1 MPHGHLSDRTT
12 SSALLAQ
19 LLCRQG
25 LQPSPIGISRIARLA
40 LGSGRLQ
47 GISRCLPRRLP
58 SAIRTTC
65 MLNHL
70 ACVDQIASNLVC
82 NGLDQFDSFF
92 DETSVRFFGSGLT
105 SIHLLLAP
113 LAINR
118 MYHVH
123 FLNQGGRCWFRMNL
137 GLVLNEAVEAEQEQ
151 RCPIFIIKSKRMKS
165 TSMKHLIM
173 KKSW

>member
-1 MPHGHLSDRTT
+1 MPHRHLSDRTT

-70 ACVDQIASNLVC
+70 ACVDQIASNLC
-82 NGLDQFDSFF
+82 LQRPG
-92 DETSVRFFGSGLT
+92 SVGFFGSGLT
-105 SIHLLLAP
+105 SIHFLLAP

>member
-1 MPHGHLSDRTT
+1 M
-12 SSALLAQ
+12 
-19 LLCRQG
+19 
-25 LQPSPIGISRIARLA
+25 GISAI
-40 LGSGRLQ
+40 G
-47 GISRCLPRRLP
+47 RRLLPSSLSCCVGKACSHRP
-58 SAIRTTC
+58 SASLASLGWRSAPADYRAFHGASLVGC
-65 MLNHL
+65 HPLLNHL
-70 ACVDQIASNLVC
+70 ASVDQIASNLC
-82 NGLDQFDSFF
+82 LQRPG
-92 DETSVRFFGSGLT
+92 SVGFFGSGLT
-105 SIHLLLAP
+105 SIHFSLAH
-113 LAINR
+113 LAINW

>member
-1 MPHGHLSDRTT
+1 MPRGHLSDRTT

-40 LGSGRLQ
+40 LGSGRLL
-47 GISRCLPRRLP
+47 GFSRCLPRRL
-58 SAIRTTC
+58 
-65 MLNHL
+65 LNHL
-70 ACVDQIASNLVC
+70 ASVDQIASNLC
-82 NGLDQFDSFF
+82 LQRPG
-92 DETSVRFFGSGLT
+92 SVGFFGSGLT
-105 SIHLLLAP
+105 SIHFSLAH
-113 LAINR
+113 LAINW